1 VRVLKYRKTAK
12 TRLHARHALN
22 SKRTKMHLSKG
33 DTVRVMRGDDK
44 GKEGKV
50 LRVFLKTGRV
60 LVEGVNI
67 VKMHRK
73 ARTAEEQSGIRE
85 APASVHAS
93 NLMLLDP
100 KSGEPTRTRSRFDTD
115 TESAERRRSKE
126 RVSVKQGEPIPRV
139 R

>member
-1 VRVLKYRKTAK
+1 MRVLKYRKTAGK
-12 TRLHARHALN
+12 RLHARHAAN
-22 SKRTKMHLSKG
+22 SKRMKLNVSKG
-33 DTVRVMRGDDK
+33 DTVRVMRGEDK

-60 LVEGVNI
+60 LIEGVNM

-85 APASVHAS
+85 APASIHAS
-93 NLMLLDP
+93 NVMLLDP
-100 KSGEPTRTRSRFDTD
+100 KSGEPTRVHSRFDSD
-115 TESAERRRSKE
+115 VEHVERRRTKE
-126 RVSVKQGEPIPRV
+126 RVSVKNGEPIPRI

>member
-1 VRVLKYRKTAK
+1 MRVLKYRKTAK

-22 SKRTKMHLSKG
+22 SKRMKLHVSKG

-60 LVEGVNI
+60 LVEGVNM

-85 APASVHAS
+85 APASVHSS

-115 TESAERRRSKE
+115 TERAERRRSKE
-126 RVSVKQGEPIPRV
+126 RVSVKQGEPIPRP

>member
-1 VRVLKYRKTAK
+1 MRVLKYRKTAK

-115 TESAERRRSKE
+115 TERAERRRTKE

>member
-1 VRVLKYRKTAK
+1 V
-12 TRLHARHALN
+12 
-22 SKRTKMHLSKG
+22 SKG

-60 LVEGVNI
+60 LVEGVNL

-85 APASVHAS
+85 APAPVHSS
-93 NLMLLDP
+93 NVMLLDP
-100 KSGEPTRTRSRFDTD
+100 KSGLPTRTKARFDTD
-115 TESAERRRSKE
+115 TTHIERRRTKE
-126 RVSVKQGEPIPRV
+126 RVSVKNGEPIPRV

>member
-1 VRVLKYRKTAK
+1 MRVLKYRKTAK

-22 SKRTKMHLSKG
+22 SKRAKLHLSKG

-100 KSGEPTRTRSRFDTD
+100 KSGEPTRTKSRYDTD
-115 TESAERRRSKE
+115 TERAERRRSKE

>member
-1 VRVLKYRKTAK
+1 MRVLKYRKTAGK
-12 TRLHARHALN
+12 RLHARHAAN
-22 SKRTKMHLSKG
+22 SERMKLHVSKG

-50 LRVFLKTGRV
+50 IRINLQTGRV
-60 LVEGVNI
+60 VVEGVNI

-85 APASVHAS
+85 APAPVHSS

-100 KSGEPTRTRSRFDTD
+100 KSGEPTRTRARFDTD
-115 TESAERRRSKE
+115 AEKIERRRTKE
-126 RVSVKQGEPIPRV
+126 RVSVKHGEPIPRV

>member
-1 VRVLKYRKTAK
+1 MRVLKYRKTAGK
-12 TRLHARHALN
+12 RLHARHAEN
-22 SKRTKMHLSKG
+22 SKRMKLHVSKG
-33 DTVRVMRGDDK
+33 DTVRVMRGEDK

-60 LVEGVNI
+60 LIEGVNM

-85 APASVHAS
+85 APASLRSS
-93 NLMLLDP
+93 NVMLLDP
-100 KSGEPTRTRSRFDTD
+100 KSGEPTRTHARFDTD
-115 TESAERRRSKE
+115 TTHVERRRTKE
-126 RVSVKQGEPIPRV
+126 RVSVKNGEPIPRV